1 MRTAMPIRFEVRQER
16 CVPPA
21 DVRVAPA
28 SVAADRLEPAMWN
41 TAESELLTR
50 VASGDVDAFSEV
62 YDRFADPMFSLAM
75 RILRDGS
82 AAEDAVQEAFVQ
94 IWEKASTYNPALGK
108 PMTWA
113 VTLARNRAIERLRSS
128 VRREKLAAALA
139 NETEWG
145 EPTLA
150 GTDDAIMGN
159 ETARQ
164 VRAALAQ
171 VPVEQRQAIEM
182 AYFGGLTQTEIAT
195 ALNVPLGTVKAR
207 IRRGMLLMR
216 DLLDVH

>member
-1 MRTAMPIRFEVRQER
+1 M
-16 CVPPA
+16 C
-21 DVRVAPA
+21 D
-28 SVAADRLEPAMWN
+28 

-50 VASGDVDAFSEV
+50 VADGDTNAFGEV
-62 YDRFADPMFSLAM
+62 YDRFAGPMFSLAM
-75 RILRDGS
+75 RILRDGA

-94 IWEKASTYNPALGK
+94 IWEKASAYNPALGK

-113 VTLARNRAIERLRSS
+113 VTLARNRAIERLRSGA
-128 VRREKLAAALA
+128 RRQKLAEAVAWEADVAEPALPGA
-139 NETEWG
+139 
-145 EPTLA
+145 
-150 GTDDAIMGN
+150 DDALVGS

-171 VPVEQRQAIEM
+171 VPGEQRQAIEM
-182 AYFGGLTQTEIAT
+182 AYFDGLTQTEVAA

-216 DLLDVH
+216 DLLGVD